1 MRSHNYIITIV
12 CSGNSTDST
21 VSSATTVTTAA
32 GTESE
37 REDRQQGISTKLI
50 GNECRAVTKLN

>member
-21 VSSATTVTTAA
+21 VSSATTVSTVA

-37 REDRQQGISTKLI
+37 REDRQQGITTTLI
-50 GNECRAVTKLN
+50 GKVCREVTKLN